1 MASKMK
7 GLFKGLKYLSLLFA
21 QKEHD
26 MEIGYPTDVRHVAHI
41 GWDNSCGSAPAWLS
55 EFKASS
61 DFSSAS
67 LGRETSWASQGSF
80 FLLSSSLFLIVTYP
94 PYNMG
99 QSCERYFDQSK
110 ELQPLSGIFADHPCP
125 DIPKAPK
132 KPRRRKAKDSSPSSS
147 SRSSRSRASYTT
159 AIEDTSETPHEYQI
173 V

>member
-7 GLFKGLKYLSLLFA
+7 GLFKGLKYLSQLFA

-41 GWDNSCGSAPAWLS
+41 GWDNSCGSAPAW
-55 EFKASS
+55 
-61 DFSSAS
+61 
-67 LGRETSWASQGSF
+67 
-80 FLLSSSLFLIVTYP
+80 
-94 PYNMG
+94 
-99 QSCERYFDQSK
+99 SK